1 MASQYRNLIYELGFL
16 KSFHYEMKTWANG
29 ITVGSVTE
37 DLHKQMGTA
46 DSQLRKQRE
55 KKRLSTVAHAWNP
68 SFWGDWKQED
78 LCEFEVSLV
87 HTVSS
92 FIIIF

>member
-55 KKRLSTVAHAWNP
+55 KKKAEHGGSCLESQFLRGLETGGSLWV
-68 SFWGDWKQED
+68 WG
-78 LCEFEVSLV
+78 
-87 HTVSS
+87 
-92 FIIIF
+92 